1 MESIN
6 DNDSIN
12 EENCKFCNPIL
23 KKDYDLNIICPKYN
37 LIYKKQIEP
46 KTKDLLNKIF
56 KSELYYLPNEIVNI
70 IYDLIEYKKTNIISK
85 INIDS
90 VLHFGNCQ
98 NCSSK
103 LLKYHEENL
112 CHKHYLPRCIF
123 PEDF

>member
-1 MESIN
+1 M
-6 DNDSIN
+6 DSIN
-12 EENCKFCNPIL
+12 EENYKFCNPIL

-37 LIYKKQIEP
+37 LIYKEQIEP

-70 IYDLIEYKKTNIISK
+70 IYDLIEYKKTNKVSK
-85 INIDS
+85 INNDS

-98 NCSSK
+98 SCSSK
-103 LLKYHEENL
+103 LLKYYEENL
-112 CHKHYLPRCIF
+112 CHKHYLPLCIF